1 MRIAV
6 LGGGPGGLYFAAL
19 AKQLDARHD
28 ITVWERNAADDTFGF
43 GVVFSDETLG
53 GIEHADEEIFAA
65 MRREFARW
73 DDIDVHFR
81 GNTFTSGGHGFAAMS
96 RKRLL
101 AILQARCASLGVRV
115 HFRTEAPDVTALAA
129 DYDLVVAADGMNS
142 ATRSRFAPVFGPDL
156 ERRRCRYIWLG
167 TDLVFD
173 AFKFYILDTPAGV
186 MQVHGYPYSEQAS
199 TFILEM
205 HEDVWQRAGFGDVA
219 ASSLA
224 PGQSDEASIELI
236 RGLCADVLGGPS
248 GGQHSGGQHSVSQH
262 SVSQHIGGQH
272 SVSQHSGGQ
281 HSLVA
286 NNSRWTA
293 FTTVRCQT
301 WRHGNVVLLGDAA
314 HTAHFSIGSGTK
326 LAMEDA
332 LALAA
337 CLHEQDGVSDALAA
351 YEAERRP
358 VVSSTQRAA
367 QASLEWFEN
376 IGQYADQDPHQ
387 FAFNIV
393 TRSRRVTYDNL
404 RLRDP
409 EFVADMDRWFAS
421 AVALDGPAE
430 PRPPMFQPFRLGGL
444 ELANRVIVSPMDMY
458 SARDGVP
465 GDFHLVHLGSKAL
478 GGAGLV
484 MTEMVCVS
492 PAGRITPGCTG
503 MYTAEQEESWRRI
516 TGFVHEQTSAKIGIQ
531 LGHSGRKGSTR
542 LMWEGMDDPLPDGN
556 WEVCGP
562 SAIPYKAAGQTPHEL
577 DFDELREIKGQFVA
591 AAQAAA
597 RAGFDLLE
605 LHCAHG
611 YLLSSFLSP
620 LTNRRT
626 DRYGGSPA
634 ARLRYPLEVFDAIR
648 AVWPQDRPMTVRIS
662 ATDWCE
668 SGLGVD
674 DAVEIARAFAE
685 HGVAGIDV
693 STGQVVSEE
702 KPAFG
707 RSYQTPYAD
716 RIRNEIGC
724 KYGVAVIA
732 VGAISSYD
740 DVNSLILAG
749 RADLCALGRTHLYD
763 PQWTLHAAAE
773 QGYAGPGADWPL
785 PFAAGSRRP
794 QSGRTDGP
802 RPRLD
807 LIRAGTPGVA
817 HARWRPSGR

>member
-6 LGGGPGGLYFAAL
+6 IGGGPGGLYFAAL
-19 AKQLDARHD
+19 AKQLDPGHD

-53 GIEHADEEIFAA
+53 GIEHADVEIFAA
-65 MRREFARW
+65 MRREFACW

-81 GNTFTSGGHGFAAMS
+81 GSTFTSGGHGFAAMS

-101 AILQARCASLGVRV
+101 GILQARCASLGVRV
-115 HFRTEAPDVTALAA
+115 LFQAQAPDAAELAA
-129 DYDLVVAADGMNS
+129 GYDLVVAADGMNS
-142 ATRSRFAPVFGPDL
+142 ATRARFADTFVPSV

-173 AFKFYILDTPAGV
+173 AFKFYVLDTPAGI
-186 MQVHGYPYSEQAS
+186 MQVHGYPYSEAAS

-205 HEDVWQRAGFGDVA
+205 HEEVWRRAGFADLATEG
-219 ASSLA
+219 LA
-224 PGQSDEASIELI
+224 PGLSDEASIELI
-236 RGLCADVLGGPS
+236 RELCAGVLDG
-248 GGQHSGGQHSVSQH
+248 HE
-262 SVSQHIGGQH
+262 
-272 SVSQHSGGQ
+272 
-281 HSLVA
+281 LVA

-293 FTTVRCQT
+293 FGTVRCQT
-301 WRHGNVVLLGDAA
+301 WRHENVVLLGDAA

-337 CLHEQDGVSDALAA
+337 CLREQDGVPGALAA

-358 VVSSTQRAA
+358 VVASTQRAA

-409 EFVADMDRWFAS
+409 EFVADLDRWFGGG
-421 AVALDGPAE
+421 LDTE
-430 PRPPMFQPFRLGGL
+430 PRPPMFQPFRLGPL

-458 SARDGVP
+458 SASDGVP
-465 GDFHLVHLGSKAL
+465 GDFHLVHLGGKAL

-492 PAGRITPGCTG
+492 PEGRITPGCTG
-503 MYTAEQEESWRRI
+503 IYTAEQEESWRRI
-516 TGFVHEQTSAKIGIQ
+516 VSFVHERSAAKIGIQ

-542 LMWEGMDDPLPDGN
+542 LMWEGMDVPLAEGN

-562 SAIPYKAAGQTPHEL
+562 SAIPYGAQSQVPREL
-577 DFDELREIKGQFVA
+577 DAASLDEIRDQFVA
-591 AAQAAA
+591 AARAAA
-597 RAGFDLLE
+597 RAGFDVLE

-620 LTNRRT
+620 LTNRRV
-626 DRYGGSPA
+626 DRYGGSLA
-634 ARLRYPLEVFDAIR
+634 GRLRYPLSVFDAVR
-648 AVWPQDRPMTVRIS
+648 AVWPEDRPMTVRIS
-662 ATDWCE
+662 ATDWHE
-668 SGLGVD
+668 GGLGIE

-685 HGVAGIDV
+685 HGAAGVDV

-702 KPAFG
+702 RPAFG

-716 RIRNEIGC
+716 RIRNEIGR

-740 DVNSLILAG
+740 DVNSIILAG
-749 RADLCALGRTHLYD
+749 RADLCALGRSHLYD

-773 QGYAGPGADWPL
+773 QGYEVSWPL

-794 QSGRTDGP
+794 QAGRTDGP
-802 RPRLD
+802 KPRLE
-807 LIRAGTPGVA
+807 LIREGTRRTA
-817 HARWRPSGR
+817 HARWRPSCEPGGSR

>member
-1 MRIAV
+1 
-6 LGGGPGGLYFAAL
+6 
-19 AKQLDARHD
+19 
-28 ITVWERNAADDTFGF
+28 
-43 GVVFSDETLG
+43 VFSDETLG
-53 GIEHADEEIFAA
+53 GIEHADEEIFSA

-81 GNTFTSGGHGFAAMS
+81 GTTFTSGGHGFAAMS

-101 AILQARCASLGVRV
+101 AILQARCAELGVRIL
-115 HFRTEAPDVTALAA
+115 FRTEAPDVAVLAA
-129 DYDLVVAADGMNS
+129 SHDLVVAADGMNS
-142 ATRSRFAPVFGPDL
+142 ATRSRFAATFGPDL
-156 ERRRCRYIWLG
+156 ERRRSQYIWLG

-173 AFKFYILDTPAGV
+173 AFKFYILDTPAGI

-205 HEDVWQRAGFGDVA
+205 HEDVWRRAGFADIVPKTPEG
-219 ASSLA
+219 LA

-236 RGLCADVLGGPS
+236 RDLCADMLDGP
-248 GGQHSGGQHSVSQH
+248 G
-262 SVSQHIGGQH
+262 
-272 SVSQHSGGQ
+272 GGQ
-281 HSLVA
+281 HSLSA
-286 NNSRWTA
+286 NNSRWTT
-293 FTTVRCQT
+293 FTTVRCRT

-337 CLHEQDGVSDALAA
+337 CLHEQPGVDDGLAA

-358 VVSSTQRAA
+358 VVASTQRAA

-409 EFVADMDRWFAS
+409 EFVADMDRWFA
-421 AVALDGPAE
+421 GEAE
-430 PRPPMFQPFRLGGL
+430 VRPPMFQPFRLGGL

-492 PAGRITPGCTG
+492 PSGRITPGCTG
-503 MYTAEQEESWRRI
+503 IYTAEQEESWRRI
-516 TGFVHEQTSAKIGIQ
+516 TSFVHDQTGAKIGIQ

-542 LMWEGMDDPLPDGN
+542 LMWEGMDVPLPDGN

-562 SAIPYKAAGQTPHEL
+562 SPIPYGAQSQTPREL
-577 DFDELREIKGQFVA
+577 DLAELSEIKEQFVA
-591 AAQAAA
+591 AARAAA

-626 DRYGGSPA
+626 DRYGGSLA
-634 ARLRYPLEVFDAIR
+634 GRLRYPLEVFDAIR
-648 AVWPQDRPMTVRIS
+648 AVWPQERPMTVRIS

-668 SGLGVD
+668 GGLDID
-674 DAVEIARAFAE
+674 DSVEIARAFAE
-685 HGVAGIDV
+685 HGAAGVDV

-707 RSYQTPYAD
+707 RSYQTPFAD
-716 RIRNEIGC
+716 RIRNEIGR
-724 KYGVAVIA
+724 KYGLAVIA

-740 DVNSLILAG
+740 DVNSLLLAG

-773 QGYAGPGADWPL
+773 QGYAGSGASWPR

-794 QSGRTDGP
+794 QAGRTDGP

-807 LIRAGTPGVA
+807 LIRTGTPRTA
-817 HARWRPSGR
+817 HARWRPSRAAAGRAR

>member
-19 AKQLDARHD
+19 ARQLDARHD

-53 GIEHADEEIFAA
+53 GIEHADPEIFAR
-65 MRREFARW
+65 MSREFARW

-81 GNTFTSGGHGFAAMS
+81 GTTLTSGGHGFAAMS

-101 AILQARCASLGVRV
+101 AILQERCASLGVRV
-115 HFRTEAPDVTALAA
+115 LFRTEAPAVAALAA

-142 ATRSRFAPVFGPDL
+142 ATRGRFASTFGPEL

-186 MQVHGYPYSEQAS
+186 MQVHGYPYSETAS

-205 HEDVWQRAGFGDVA
+205 HEDVWRRAGFGPA
-219 ASSLA
+219 AERASGLA
-224 PGQSDEASIELI
+224 PGRSDEASISMI
-236 RGLCADVLGGPS
+236 RELCADVLGD
-248 GGQHSGGQHSVSQH
+248 HEVF
-262 SVSQHIGGQH
+262 
-272 SVSQHSGGQ
+272 
-281 HSLVA
+281 A
-286 NNSRWTA
+286 NNSRWTTFA
-293 FTTVRCQT
+293 TVRCRT
-301 WRHGNVVLLGDAA
+301 WRHENVVLLGDAA

-337 CLHEQDGVSDALAA
+337 CLSEHGPHERGSADAALAA
-351 YEAERRP
+351 YEDERRP
-358 VVSSTQRAA
+358 VVTSTQRAA

-376 IGQYADQDPHQ
+376 IGQYADQDPRQ

-409 EFVADMDRWFAS
+409 EFVADMDKWFAAAAGSGSGSGSGS
-421 AVALDGPAE
+421 ASASAE
-430 PRPPMFQPFRLGGL
+430 VRPPMFQPFRLGGL
-444 ELANRVIVSPMDMY
+444 ELANRVVVSPMDMY

-492 PAGRITPGCTG
+492 PSGRITPGCTG
-503 MYTAEQEESWRRI
+503 MYSAEQEESWRRI
-516 TGFVHEQTSAKIGIQ
+516 VSFVHERSGARIGIQ

-542 LMWEGMDDPLPDGN
+542 LMWEGMDDPLPEGN

-562 SAIPYKAAGQTPHEL
+562 SAVPYKAGSQLPRALSVAEL
-577 DFDELREIKGQFVA
+577 DSIRSQFVA
-591 AAQAAA
+591 SARAAA

-620 LTNRRT
+620 LTNQRS
-626 DRYGGSPA
+626 DSYGGSLA
-634 ARLRYPLEVFDAIR
+634 GRLRYPLSVFDAVR
-648 AVWPQDRPMTVRIS
+648 AVWPADRPMTVRIS
-662 ATDWCE
+662 ATDWYE
-668 SGLGVD
+668 GGVGVED
-674 DAVEIARAFAE
+674 SVEIARAFAE
-685 HGVAGIDV
+685 HGVDGVDV

-702 KPAFG
+702 QPAFG
-707 RSYQTPYAD
+707 RSYQTPFAD
-716 RIRNEIGC
+716 RIRNEIGR

-749 RADLCALGRTHLYD
+749 RADLCALGRAHLYD

-773 QGYAGPGADWPL
+773 QDYAGPGAAWPL
-785 PFAAGSRRP
+785 PFLAGNRRP

-802 RPRLD
+802 RPRLE
-807 LIRAGTPGVA
+807 LIRTGTPRTA
-817 HARWRPSGR
+817 HARWRPGNPVSR

>member
-19 AKQLDARHD
+19 ARQLDARHD

-53 GIEHADEEIFAA
+53 GIEHADPEIFAR

-81 GNTFTSGGHGFAAMS
+81 DAVFTSGGHGFAAMS

-101 AILQARCASLGVRV
+101 AILQERCADLGIRV
-115 HFRTEAPDVTALAA
+115 LFRTEAPDVAALAA

-142 ATRSRFAPVFGPDL
+142 ATRGRFASTFGPEL

-173 AFKFYILDTPAGV
+173 AFKFYILDTPFGI
-186 MQVHGYPYSEQAS
+186 MQVHGYPYSETAS

-205 HEDVWQRAGFGDVA
+205 HEDVWRRAGFGPA
-219 ASSLA
+219 AERAAGLP
-224 PGQSDEASIELI
+224 PGRSDEASIEMI
-236 RGLCADVLGGPS
+236 RGLCADVLGEPGA
-248 GGQHSGGQHSVSQH
+248 
-262 SVSQHIGGQH
+262 
-272 SVSQHSGGQ
+272 GQ
-281 HSLVA
+281 HSLFA
-286 NNSRWTA
+286 NNSRWTT
-293 FTTVRCQT
+293 FTTVRCRT
-301 WRHGNVVLLGDAA
+301 WRHENVVLLGDAA

-337 CLHEQDGVSDALAA
+337 CLHEHRLHERDPVDAGLAA

-358 VVSSTQRAA
+358 VVASTQRAA

-376 IGQYADQDPHQ
+376 IGQYADQDPRQ

-409 EFVADMDRWFAS
+409 EFVADMDGWFAAASGS
-421 AVALDGPAE
+421 AEV
-430 PRPPMFQPFRLGGL
+430 RPPMFQPFRLGGL
-444 ELANRVIVSPMDMY
+444 ELANRVVVSPMDMY

-492 PAGRITPGCTG
+492 PSGRITPGCTG
-503 MYTAEQEESWRRI
+503 MYSAEQEESWRRI
-516 TGFVHEQTSAKIGIQ
+516 VSFVHERSGAKIGIQ

-542 LMWEGMDDPLPDGN
+542 LMWEGMDDPLPEGN

-562 SAIPYKAAGQTPHEL
+562 SALPYRAGSQVPRVLGVAEL
-577 DFDELREIKGQFVA
+577 DEIREQFA
-591 AAQAAA
+591 AAARAAA

-620 LTNRRT
+620 LTNQRT
-626 DRYGGSPA
+626 DQYGGSLA
-634 ARLRYPLEVFDAIR
+634 ARLRYPLSVFDAVR
-648 AVWPQDRPMTVRIS
+648 AVWPADRPMTVRTS
-662 ATDWCE
+662 ATDWYE
-668 SGLGVD
+668 GGIGVD

-685 HGVAGIDV
+685 HGADGIDV

-702 KPAFG
+702 QPAFG

-716 RIRNEIGC
+716 RIRNEIGR

-763 PQWTLHAAAE
+763 PQWTLHAAAD
-773 QGYAGPGADWPL
+773 QDYAGPGATWPL
-785 PFAAGSRRP
+785 PFAAGRRKP
-794 QSGRTDGP
+794 QGGRTDGP
-802 RPRLD
+802 RPRLE
-807 LIRAGTPGVA
+807 LIRAGTPRTA
-817 HARWRPSGR
+817 HARWRPAGPGPQ